1 MTTLFLLR
9 HGETYA
15 NQQGYLQGTMDNS
28 LTSLTFRGRQKVEQC
43 CRELKKLSIDLVIT
57 SPLKRALQTSQIIC
71 DHNKIPLRVDP
82 RLAEMSYGKWN
93 GLKVQ
98 FLKDE
103 FPQFYDW
110 QARDFRPTASQI
122 NGGEKASHVHSRITS
137 FLRDCQTDDSDQVIL
152 VVTHGWIIK
161 QMVLQYLTTDLN
173 KPLVNPQNL
182 TLTKICLGSSSDR
195 QKVVYYNRPIDCSL
209 QVEG

>member
-28 LTSLTFRGRQKVEQC
+28 LTALTFRGRQKVEQC
-43 CRELKKLSIDLVIT
+43 CPALKKLPIDLVIT
-57 SPLKRALQTSQIIC
+57 SPLKRAFQTSQIIC

-110 QARDFRPTASQI
+110 QARDFRPNASQI
-122 NGGEKASHVHSRITS
+122 NGGEKASHVHSRIAG
-137 FLRDCQTDDSDQVIL
+137 FLRDFQTDELDRVVL

-161 QMVLQYLTTDLN
+161 QMVLQCLTTDLN
-173 KPLVNPQNL
+173 RPLVNPQNL
-182 TLTKICLGSSSDR
+182 TLTKINLGSSSDR

-209 QVEG
+209 EVEG

>member
-28 LTSLTFRGRQKVEQC
+28 LTALTSRGRQAVEQC
-43 CRELKKLSIDLVIT
+43 CPALKKLSIDLVIT

-71 DHNKIPLRVDP
+71 DHNKIPLRVDR

-98 FLKDE
+98 FLKDK
-103 FPQFYDW
+103 FSQFYDW
-110 QARDFRPTASQI
+110 QARDFQSNASQI
-122 NGGEKASHVHSRITS
+122 NGGEKASHVHSRIAG
-137 FLRDCQTDDSDQVIL
+137 FLKDLQNDDSDQVVL

-161 QMVLQYLTTDLN
+161 QMVLQCLSTDLN
-173 KPLVNPQNL
+173 KPLLNPRNL
-182 TLTKICLGSSSDR
+182 TLTKINLGSSPAR
-195 QKVVYYNRPIDCSL
+195 HKVVYYNRPIDCSL